1 MSRGAAP
8 LLARIIYDKQGIC
21 VSEEEP
27 LIVESGSC
35 SERKVKMSNDNRVSE
50 VRTSQREPER
60 EQRIFTFKAT
70 QLIWLLFGILEALIA
85 LRIGLMLIGANPDS
99 PIVALIYGITY
110 LFLFPFTGLIGSPTA
125 GNMVLELSSLF
136 AMLIYALIAW
146 AMERT
151 VWLIFY
157 RPRGPVVG
165 VTETTTSERHTT
177 P

>member
-1 MSRGAAP
+1 
-8 LLARIIYDKQGIC
+8 
-21 VSEEEP
+21 
-27 LIVESGSC
+27 
-35 SERKVKMSNDNRVSE
+35 MSNDNRVSE
-50 VRTSQREPER
+50 VRTSQQEPER

-70 QLIWLLFGILEALIA
+70 QLIWLLFGVLEVLIA

-99 PIVALIYGITY
+99 PIVALIYGFTY
-110 LFLFPFTGLIGSPTA
+110 LFLFPFNGLVGSPTV
-125 GNMVLELSSLF
+125 GNMVLELSSMF
-136 AMLIYALIAW
+136 AMLIYGLIAW

-165 VTETTTSERHTT
+165 TTQTTTSEHHTT